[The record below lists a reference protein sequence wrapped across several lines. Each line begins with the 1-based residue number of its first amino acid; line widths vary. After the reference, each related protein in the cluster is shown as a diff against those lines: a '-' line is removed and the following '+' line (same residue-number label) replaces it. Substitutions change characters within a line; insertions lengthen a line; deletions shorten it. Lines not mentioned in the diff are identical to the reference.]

1 VTTGASNLAQ
11 LQENLGSLAV
21 LPKLTPDVLTRIDGI
36 CAGLVA

>member
-1 VTTGASNLAQ
+1 
-11 LQENLGSLAV
+11 LAV